1 MAAMENKETL
11 TEAVLRARLARG
23 EFCTMC
29 DVGDKPIDG
38 LHRGKYKC
46 GLGERSMEVEAL
58 KQRGY
63 NPEQIKHLRQ
73 WHPWHDSDWNNPQK
87 ESEKENSGERK
98 EPRID
103 TAQKIAELES
113 QVVELTGW
121 KSSAMVQLGKADI
134 LRSVLPPKYLGHD
147 IYDAIVFELRGLTRA
162 NRELRETVE
171 RLTQEKSELANVAA
185 GIRQDLKK
193 GQL

>member
-46 GLGERSMEVEAL
+46 GLGEHSMEVEAL

-63 NPEQIKHLRQ
+63 NPEQIKHMAELKVGGLTEGQDLARQ
-73 WHPWHDSDWNNPQK
+73 WLKSMRRDPKIGLHIQSWKPASLAIVCEAYASSLRDERDQARDLAIKVEGRYQDVLK
-87 ESEKENSGERK
+87 ELADLRGKIEMLTTPDPDLDGERGFY
-98 EPRID
+98 E
-103 TAQKIAELES
+103 
-113 QVVELTGW
+113 
-121 KSSAMVQLGKADI
+121 
-134 LRSVLPPKYLGHD
+134 
-147 IYDAIVFELRGLTRA
+147 
-162 NRELRETVE
+162 
-171 RLTQEKSELANVAA
+171 
-185 GIRQDLKK
+185 DL
-193 GQL
+193 